1 MKDGT
6 CALVPGYSPPDHS
19 LVCKVEQNREEYYAP
34 TGYRRI
40 PMTTCVDGVQFDK
53 SEAHPCPGHEEEFSK
68 KHGASGV
75 GIFFAIIIPVVV
87 AAGVGYYV
95 WRNWA
100 SKFGQIRLGEQC
112 KIYELYTTTLD
123 PS

>member
-53 SEAHPCPGHEEEFSK
+53 SEAHPCPGHEEEFNK

-87 AAGVGYYV
+87 AAGVGHYV

-112 KIYELYTTTLD
+112 KIYELYTTPD